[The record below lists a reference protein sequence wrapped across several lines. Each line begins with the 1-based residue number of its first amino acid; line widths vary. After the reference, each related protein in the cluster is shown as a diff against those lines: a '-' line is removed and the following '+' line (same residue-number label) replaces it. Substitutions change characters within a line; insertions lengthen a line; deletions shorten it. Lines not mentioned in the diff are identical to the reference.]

1 MFTHSML
8 HGGESPMDTSEQHLS
23 EQRSVYARNII
34 RFLDVEVKDIMTNRN
49 DIVAIEASTPFR
61 DVFNITSQSGFSR
74 IPVYQKD
81 YDHII
86 GVLYAKHL
94 LQYYDKEDDFEW
106 NSILSTPLFVPE
118 YKDAHRL
125 LKDFQTAK
133 RHIALVIDEYGG
145 LVGLVTLEDILEEIV
160 GEIIDEFDTAELP
173 LYTKI
178 DDNRYVFE
186 AKISVNDFCKI
197 IGLADDEIFEEVR
210 GEADSLGGLLI
221 EIQGEIP
228 SSGTM
233 IEYERFQFVIER
245 SDDRHIEKVRVLI
258 KENTLHEK

>member
-1 MFTHSML
+1 M
-8 HGGESPMDTSEQHLS
+8 
-23 EQRSVYARNII
+23 

-61 DVFNITSQSGFSR
+61 EVFQIASKSGFSR
-74 IPVYQKD
+74 IPVYRKD
-81 YDHII
+81 YDHVV

-118 YKDAHRL
+118 YKDAHLL

-145 LVGLVTLEDILEEIV
+145 LVGLITLEDILEEIV
-160 GEIIDEFDTAELP
+160 GEIIDEFDTEEHP

-178 DDNRYVFE
+178 GDNQYVFE

-197 IGLADDEIFEEVR
+197 VGLTDDDLFEEVR
-210 GEADSLGGLLI
+210 GESDSLGGLLI
-221 EIQGEIP
+221 ELKGEIP
-228 SSGTM
+228 ATGTVV
-233 IEYERFQFVIER
+233 EYDKFQFVIEQA
-245 SDDRHIEKVRVLI
+245 DDRHIEKVKVLI
-258 KENTLHEK
+258 NEHADDEK